1 MLNRVFIVPYSAV
14 ATSAAQDSI
23 QSAINTLVQKALD
36 TGDWSALATYN
47 PTRAQLNLALSKST
61 YKNTKK
67 LNEAQI
73 QQFAQAALGNWNK
86 YVSNTDAT
94 ISEEDRKAGGENDP
108 TAEAAKQLGATANMN
123 EQLSAIKAQL
133 NGYGN
138 LADTY
143 NAPDY
148 TNVDDASVRS
158 IQQLQQDLGTNVNY
172 DYDAIKSIYDRA
184 TIAANEIEQQS
195 GAERSY
201 YQHLADAQNTA
212 LDTIRQQYGSAIAN
226 GATRG
231 MQAAQQLSAVLG
243 MAGTANEEATQLAID
258 KQTRANQYASQMAQN
273 AKDAL
278 QYSNSEQLELANLS
292 RTLYNDAIQKQTAQL
307 SYNQGINTDN
317 ANYNAARATALGS
330 LQSSLA
336 NTIAGVYNNNQ
347 SAIATLQSAIANANA
362 NKYAADRQ
370 KTTASAGVKTTT

>member
-47 PTRAQLNLALSKST
+47 PTRSQLNVALSKST

-94 ISEEDRKAGGENDP
+94 ISEESRKEGGENDP

-212 LDTIRQQYGSAIAN
+212 IDTIRQQYGSAIAN

-278 QYSNSEQLELANLS
+278 QYSNSEQMELANLS

-317 ANYNAARATALGS
+317 ANYNAARVTALGS

>member
-1 MLNRVFIVPYSAV
+1 MLNRIFIIPYSAA
-14 ATSAAQDSI
+14 ATASSNSI

-36 TGDWSALATYN
+36 TGDWSSLAVYS
-47 PTRAQLNLALSKST
+47 PTQAQLNTALSKST
-61 YKNTKK
+61 YKNTTK

-94 ISEEDRKAGGENDP
+94 IAEESKTAGGENDP
-108 TAEAAKQLGATANMN
+108 TAEAAKQLGATSNMN
-123 EQLSAIKAQL
+123 EQLAAIKAQL

-143 NAPDY
+143 NTPDY
-148 TNVDDASVRS
+148 TNVDDANVRS

-172 DYDAIKSIYDRA
+172 DYDAIKSIYDKA

-212 LDTIRQQYGSAIAN
+212 IDTIRQQYGSAIAN

-278 QYSNSEQLELANLS
+278 QYSNSEQMELANLS

-317 ANYNAARATALGS
+317 ANYNAARVSALGS

-336 NTIAGVYNNNQ
+336 NTVAGVYNNNQ

-370 KTTASAGVKTTT
+370 KTSASAGVKVTT

>member
-47 PTRAQLNLALSKST
+47 PTRSQLNVALSKST

-143 NAPDY
+143 NTPDY

-370 KTTASAGVKTTT
+370 KTSASSGVKTTT